1 MDLLFQYELH
11 RSLAASVQREKLRD
25 AQRRALVT
33 AADRPRDDR
42 PPAARRVVG
51 MALVRMG
58 EQLRAPE
65 RRALPN
71 REA

>member
-11 RSLAASVQREKLRD
+11 RSLATSVQREKQLQV
-25 AQRRALVT
+25 QRRALT
-33 AADRPRDDR
+33 AAADRPRVGR
-42 PPAARRVVG
+42 PPAVRRVVG

-65 RRALPN
+65 RPALPT
-71 REA
+71 RET